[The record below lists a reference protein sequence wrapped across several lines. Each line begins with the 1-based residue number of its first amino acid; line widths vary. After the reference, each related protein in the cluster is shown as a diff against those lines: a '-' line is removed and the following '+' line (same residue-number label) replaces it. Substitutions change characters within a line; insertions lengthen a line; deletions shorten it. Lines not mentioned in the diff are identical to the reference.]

1 MFPLVFGFGVKHA
14 FDIDHVLVVSNF
26 TLRSKIAISKII
38 ASWIAGHLLTVT
50 MIVLFA
56 HFSFWNSETLL
67 SWTGEWLVGAALV
80 LLGAFAFLTEICGVG
95 LGWCAHSKGERI
107 FPELEHINA
116 RLFAMG
122 AVQGMASNDELFS
135 FLVVSLG
142 FTDAVWLFFGVL
154 IYGLGILTGML
165 TFVYALTGFLKRFKD
180 DMFRLVVRLLIAT
193 CSVAY
198 GLVVALG

>member
-1 MFPLVFGFGVKHA
+1 
-14 FDIDHVLVVSNF
+14 
-26 TLRSKIAISKII
+26 
-38 ASWIAGHLLTVT
+38 
-50 MIVLFA
+50 
-56 HFSFWNSETLL
+56 
-67 SWTGEWLVGAALV
+67 
-80 LLGAFAFLTEICGVG
+80 
-95 LGWCAHSKGERI
+95 
-107 FPELEHINA
+107 
-116 RLFAMG
+116 MG

-180 DMFRLVVRLLIAT
+180 DMFRLVVRVLIAT